1 MSLFAVVEFTE
12 EHGATAAVSS
22 SWLRNN
28 ERYCR
33 WPSGPSS
40 NINKL
45 AESHAKVESCWSL
58 FPCKVLHKYDSYK
71 GARKG
76 CRKSEYT
83 SNIETSAYE
92 TNFSKIKR
100 RRKRISVEIPARA
113 SLPKRARLTSRS
125 SGGSSVSSCLT
136 FGSEPATGFNI
147 NCPTGGLLEATVQ
160 SIKNGK
166 QS

>member
-33 WPSGPSS
+33 WPS
-40 NINKL
+40 
-45 AESHAKVESCWSL
+45 
-58 FPCKVLHKYDSYK
+58 DSYK

-92 TNFSKIKR
+92 TNFSQIKR